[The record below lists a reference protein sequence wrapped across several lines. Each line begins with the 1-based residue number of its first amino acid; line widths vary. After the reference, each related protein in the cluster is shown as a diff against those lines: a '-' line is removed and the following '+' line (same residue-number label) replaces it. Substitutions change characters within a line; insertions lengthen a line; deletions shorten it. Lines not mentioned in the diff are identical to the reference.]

1 MKMNLFMK
9 RVSNFGPNISL
20 GGIPLKI
27 VRLLAVKVNAVSLKH
42 LGSSSEL
49 GEKWRR
55 QTYATLKSLNTAP
68 TTPEV
73 SKCFLEF
80 FDKIEIELYQ

>member
-27 VRLLAVKVNAVSLKH
+27 VRLLAVQVNAVSLKH
-42 LGSSSEL
+42 LGASSEL
-49 GEKWRR
+49 GEK
-55 QTYATLKSLNTAP
+55 
-68 TTPEV
+68 
-73 SKCFLEF
+73 
-80 FDKIEIELYQ
+80 